1 MKDELRKILESLGE
15 VLAHETDGYSPETK
29 KGKEWIERI
38 NYEWQD
44 GIKFEYDDV
53 ENEAVDA
60 ILELFN
66 KQLPD
71 EIDYKDVYEYKI
83 KSGITVS
90 EAIKEADIYNSCL
103 ADIRRAAGLKG

>member
-66 KQLPD
+66 KQLP
-71 EIDYKDVYEYKI
+71 KKI
-83 KSGITVS
+83 TTVVIPDFPES
-90 EAIKEADIYNSCL
+90 RLFAEAYSKGQAVGHNSCL
-103 ADIRRAAGLKG
+103 ADIRRAAGLEE

>member
-71 EIDYKDVYEYKI
+71 VYDVMKRATPPDDPRKVVQEAWER
-83 KSGITVS
+83 GI
-90 EAIKEADIYNSCL
+90 NSCL
-103 ADIRRAAGLKG
+103 ADIRRAAGLEG